1 MKETLLA
8 CILLVDAGFI
18 DKSEYIKHLDGLF
31 LETSDDDLLLEL
43 ERQISDYQKSKKMI
57 VDYFSENK
65 IDYSI
70 FGKYLLEKLRNRYLL
85 HDLSLELFSS
95 KLLNIWGNLSMD
107 ISTKQPFWSMSYI
120 GEPLTWGDV
129 KQTRELCE
137 KMFDYYTQPYDK

>member
-57 VDYFSENK
+57 VGYFSENK